1 MRHFYYTNQCV
12 NSKEARRLELII
24 EAQTGLH
31 LENPF
36 FDSDAKESKTVITM
50 TKEKLAKGD
59 AGKPKLSADEIVGRD
74 LRKIRE
80 SEGIVAMMTSE
91 FCVGSVMEIA
101 IAAFSWGKPVYV
113 IARNPYFRVHPWI
126 KYFASHI
133 FDDVHAFIEYAKEN
147 LQ

>member
-12 NSKEARRLELII
+12 DSKEARRLELII

-36 FDSDAKESKTVITM
+36 FDSDAKEGDTVLEM

-59 AGKPKLSADEIVGRD
+59 AGKPQLTADEIVGMD

-91 FCVGSVMEIA
+91 YCVGSVMEIA

-126 KYFASHI
+126 KYFASKI
-133 FDDVHAFIEYAKEN
+133 FDDVHAFIEYAKEH